1 MVGHE
6 VSAPVRVASTQ
17 EAARERLSVQQISAA
32 DDRGVPAL
40 RDVSFGARGGEIV
53 GIAGVEGNG
62 QRELLEVLIGTRA
75 VTNGDVVMDGE
86 RVTHLR
92 CRARRARGLAF
103 IPEDRNREGL
113 SRDMTLAENLIATGY
128 FRTPMSRLGFLALG
142 AIRDGANSLIRQFDV
157 RAAGEGVNAGTLS
170 GGNAQKVVIARELGA
185 QPGVLIAAQPT
196 RGLDIGAAQFV
207 QEQLLRLRAAGAAIV
222 LISADLDELLA
233 ISDRIAVLFGGRI
246 LTMIDAARATRETL
260 GLAMAGRIEGEAAR

>member
-1 MVGHE
+1 MT
-6 VSAPVRVASTQ
+6 ATKQ
-17 EAARERLSVQQISAA
+17 EAPERLSVQQVSAM
-32 DDRGVPAL
+32 DDRGVRAL
-40 RDVSFGARGGEIV
+40 REVSFGARGGEILS
-53 GIAGVEGNG
+53 IAGVEGNG

-75 VTNGDVVMDGE
+75 VTGGDVVLDGE

-92 CRARRARGLAF
+92 CRARRARGLSF

-113 SRDMTLAENLIATGY
+113 SREMTLAENLIATGY
-128 FRTPMSRLGFLALG
+128 YRTPASRMGFLALG
-142 AIRDGANSLIRQFDV
+142 AIRDGATALIRQFDV
-157 RAAGEGVNAGTLS
+157 RATGEGVNAGTLS

-196 RGLDIGAAQFV
+196 RGLDVGAALFV
-207 QEQLLRLRAAGAAIV
+207 HEQLLKLRAAGAAIV

-246 LTMIDAARATRETL
+246 LTTIDAARATREMI
-260 GLAMAGRIEGEAAR
+260 GLAMAGRLEGEAAR